1 MKAKVPGF
9 VEAIEQTREFRVQ
22 SWRKIMTIY
31 LFIKRR
37 KRYFIIIAFFTCAV
51 FAILAWIKFSKK
63 GKNKKK

>member
-31 LFIKRR
+31 LVIKRR

-51 FAILAWIKFSKK
+51 FAILAWIKFCKK